1 LQLNPVWDVR
11 ESLLVLADQVEPI
24 EIGSRRELRST
35 REFPQRAWL
44 DTYGGYLLQLLA
56 ARARFRSV
64 RVEYSANWA
73 VPNSFAIFVGS
84 YGDERPSVDNFF
96 VHDWRGEIVS

>member
-1 LQLNPVWDVR
+1 
-11 ESLLVLADQVEPI
+11 LADQVEPI

-35 REFPQRAWL
+35 RESPQRAWL

-73 VPNSFAIFVGS
+73 VPNSFAILVGS